1 MNKLIFESKGLSKT
15 HRIVMFVT
23 PVVVLLC
30 GILFIVL
37 SGAKHSGTTIYNYT
51 TGYSGTIGGGYVL
64 EEEAREMFKMI
75 GIVLCAL
82 PVVFAYGGYKS
93 NQSYIKVYEDHVEG
107 CQNGLAAKSFN
118 LKYSQISHIDPPSAA
133 SSIVTPSVTIVAGG
147 DKYVCMV
154 EGAKRVHEE
163 ISARLR

>member
-1 MNKLIFESKGLSKT
+1 MSKLVFESKGLSKT

-30 GILFIVL
+30 GILFIAL
-37 SGAKHSGTTIYNYT
+37 SGARHSGTAVYT
-51 TGYSGTIGGGYVL
+51 SSYSGTIGGGYVL
-64 EEEAREMFKMI
+64 EEEARDAFKMI

-107 CQNGLAAKSFN
+107 CQNGLAAKNFN

-133 SSIVTPSVTIVAGG
+133 SAMVTPSVTIVAGG
-147 DKYVCMV
+147 DKYICMV
-154 EGAKRVHEE
+154 EGAKRAYEE